1 MNYLSQSILNY
12 TLIHH
17 IKTIYPFPHLDPSI
31 KDTHREGSR
40 KENSSQLLITAMME
54 GTAESELG
62 GAEAAAGLLH
72 VAVEALGGHLDLL
85 EEGAVEHGRRGPLRP
100 LARRRLRRLR
110 ELVVRQA
117 RRDLERVADLSP
129 VPAPCR
135 SRVVL
140 AVRRGG
146 LMLASLIVLCVCV
159 GGWAGSGLT
168 SASRQSLGHRRP

>member
-1 MNYLSQSILNY
+1 
-12 TLIHH
+12 
-17 IKTIYPFPHLDPSI
+17 
-31 KDTHREGSR
+31 
-40 KENSSQLLITAMME
+40 ME
-54 GTAESELG
+54 GTAESEVG

-117 RRDLERVADLSP
+117 RRDLERVPDLSP

-140 AVRRGG
+140 AVGGG
-146 LMLASLIVLCVCV
+146 LMLASLFCVCV
-159 GGWAGSGLT
+159 CVCAKAGWEWT
-168 SASRQSLGHRRP
+168 Y